1 MEWQEKVRKSK
12 ESMSPTEFNELLQ
25 CSTVFKV
32 FAADCARQFLHEHK
46 PETLSELEE
55 LDLKFPVNDSGDSAS
70 NRESIN
76 SFTLDEPCNLRKTVV
91 LVAGGWVPPSRSSI
105 SATFLLAQGQVVLNL
120 NNQIMQHSG
129 NWSKVRYVLL
139 LCDTDWA
146 LRDTFWHLQ
155 RLFQSIRTKAPNVQL
170 IGMSQVPVVN
180 STHVSKIHQRAIS
193 TFNNA
198 MNVYCESGIISVNR
212 SRRSVRG
219 RSNSNQ
225 TDGVGGLLRLFAVPA
240 DTLTA
245 WQAHYEPE
253 KKHYWTEEAAGEVVQ
268 SLIDQFESAI
278 KDLQQAKTVESATAT
293 APQTRSRRRRAKA
306 AKS

>member
-12 ESMSPTEFNELLQ
+12 ESMSPTELNELLQ

-55 LDLKFPVNDSGDSAS
+55 LDFKFPVNDSGDSAS

-120 NNQIMQHSG
+120 NNQ
-129 NWSKVRYVLL
+129 
-139 LCDTDWA
+139 
-146 LRDTFWHLQ
+146 
-155 RLFQSIRTKAPNVQL
+155 SIRTKAPNVQL

-180 STHVSKIHQRAIS
+180 STHVSKTNQRAIS

-219 RSNSNQ
+219 RSNSHQ